1 MIWLF
6 LLFLTVPML
15 EIALFISIGQIIGL
29 LPTLATVVLTAMV
42 GTWLVRSQ
50 GLSELGKLRN
60 SLAGSGDALN
70 SIAHGAMIL
79 VAGLLLL
86 TPGFFTDGVGFLLLV
101 PAVRVLVTRAVAAR
115 IRDSAVFVATAPSDI
130 RSGHGS
136 DDVIDAEFDVIDEP
150 DDRGNGRPR
159 TGGHRDRV
167 P

>member
-6 LLFLTVPML
+6 LLFLTVPLL
-15 EIALFISIGQIIGL
+15 EIALFISIGQAIGL
-29 LPTLATVVLTAMV
+29 LPTLATVVLTAIV

-50 GLSELGKLRN
+50 GLSELGRLRR
-60 SLAGSGDALN
+60 SLAGSGDAFD

-115 IRDSAVFVATAPSDI
+115 IRESAVFVTPEPGENWSE
-130 RSGHGS
+130 HGP
-136 DDVIDAEFDVIDEP
+136 DDVIDAEFDVIHEP
-150 DDRGNGRPR
+150 RNRRDGPGPAD
-159 TGGHRDRV
+159 GHKERK

>member
-115 IRDSAVFVATAPSDI
+115 IRESAVFVATTPSENPA
-130 RSGHGS
+130 GHAS
-136 DDVIDAEFDVIDEP
+136 DDIIDAEFDVINEP
-150 DDRGNGRPR
+150 ENRGDGPLQ
-159 TGGHRDRV
+159 TGGQGDRM

>member
-6 LLFLTVPML
+6 ILFLTVPLL
-15 EIALFISIGQIIGL
+15 EIALFISIGQAIGL
-29 LPTLATVVLTAMV
+29 MPTLATVILTAIV

-60 SLAGSGDALN
+60 SLAGSGDPLN

-101 PAVRVLVTRAVAAR
+101 PAVRVLVTRAIAIR
-115 IRDSAVFVATAPSDI
+115 IQESAVFVSTSPGES
-130 RSGHGS
+130 RTGKGS
-136 DDVIDAEFDVIDEP
+136 DDIIDAEYDVIHESDVR
-150 DDRGNGRPR
+150 DDGPSR
-159 TGGHRDRV
+159 TGGRGN
-167 P
+167 

>member
-15 EIALFISIGQIIGL
+15 EIALFISIGQMIGL

-115 IRDSAVFVATAPSDI
+115 IRESAVFVATAPHNN
-130 RSGHGS
+130 RSEHAS
-136 DDVIDAEFDVIDEP
+136 DDVIDAEFDVINEP
-150 DDRGNGRPR
+150 ETRGDGPPR
-159 TGGHRDRV
+159 TGSHRD
-167 P
+167 